1 MGRKVCHSYTR
12 GENLFMKFFETE
24 LKGSYIIELEKLEDE
39 RGFFTRIWDKK
50 KIQDKGLDSDLV
62 QMSFSFTKKKGTL
75 RGMHFQKKPFEET
88 KLVRCTRGKIFDV
101 IIDLRPESNTY
112 KKWIGVELK
121 SDNLKM
127 LYIPEGFAHG
137 FQTLEDDT
145 EVFYQMSNWFSP
157 EHAQGIRWND
167 EEFNIEWPI
176 KNPIISKKDLS
187 YESNKF

>member
-121 SDNLKM
+121 SDDLKM

-176 KNPIISKKDLS
+176 KSPIISKKDLS